1 MPTALLADDEPHLLR
16 HLEAMLGRLWPEL
29 VISHRARNGL
39 EAAALIAAHA
49 PDVAFLD
56 IRMPGL
62 DGLAVAQGIEG
73 PTRVVFVT
81 AYDAHAVEAFEREAL
96 DYVLKPLQEERL
108 ARCVARVRRALAPA
122 AGADAAAPTA
132 DAHDGALAR
141 ALQQLL
147 ARPPAPPTEPPLPR
161 LRQIRASRCDLTT
174 VIPVDAVLAF
184 HADEKYT
191 AVVTA
196 DSEHLIRTPIA
207 DLLQQLD
214 PQRFAQVHRSTVV
227 NLDAVAS
234 TRRDDQSRLFLR
246 LRGLDREWPVSRAYV
261 HLFRPM

>member
-29 VISHRARNGL
+29 VVGHRARNGL

-108 ARCVARVRRALAPA
+108 ARCVARLRRALAPSVD
-122 AGADAAAPTA
+122 AGDPKPAA

-141 ALQQLL
+141 TLQQLL
-147 ARPPAPPTEPPLPR
+147 ARPAQSTEPPLPR
-161 LRQIRASRCDLTT
+161 LRQIRASRGDLTT
-174 VIPVDAVLAF
+174 VIPVDTVLAF

-196 DSEHLIRTPIA
+196 DGEHLIRTPIA
-207 DLLQQLD
+207 DLVRQLD
-214 PQRFAQVHRSTVV
+214 PQRFVQVHRSTIV
-227 NLDAVAS
+227 NLDAVTA